1 MRAMD
6 KVRNKPCAKK
16 NEECDI
22 IKIVR
27 LINEKCPKILNAFES
42 VFIKYK
48 ILNAIASGAS
58 RRDHHD
64 FKITVEEIDTKLQHL
79 WTVEHK
85 GTQKKATPNSPP
97 WKGGVQFYNGGM
109 EKFKIAEEYAK
120 SWYEMFIA
128 SECLRK
134 EFDIPN
140 DISTPDYDTW
150 RNKDAKT
157 QGNPKTP
164 FGVALK
170 KSVREKFGP
179 KSSLIE
185 HRNKF
190 VPSFIKLVETD
201 TKIMDTLKDEILEI
215 SKKTFEQKDAW
226 LEINGNVD
234 VDVDVDADVDSE
246 FTIKWTKKLTISQIT
261 SISFDEK
268 TKSDFTG
275 KVESDLGYPI
285 KFIIRWGKGAGF
297 SNLRVDLK

>member
-1 MRAMD
+1 MSTID
-6 KVRNKPCAKK
+6 KVRNKTRAKK

-22 IKIVR
+22 IKIVK

-64 FKITVEEIDTKLQHL
+64 FKITVEEIDTKFQYL

-109 EKFKIAEEYAK
+109 EKFKIAEEYSK
-120 SWYEMFIA
+120 SWYAMFIA
-128 SECLRK
+128 SECLRG
-134 EFDIPN
+134 EFNIPN
-140 DISTPDYDTW
+140 DILTPDYDTW

-170 KSVREKFGP
+170 KSVRGEFGP

-226 LEINGNVD
+226 LEINGNID
-234 VDVDVDADVDSE
+234 IDSE
-246 FTIKWTKKLTISQIT
+246 FTIKWSKKLTISKIT
-261 SISFDEK
+261 SISFDEE